1 MHGETVKITIIIIII
16 IITAFSLNMVKN
28 CSLYVNVAVFI
39 YIQTS
44 NLSLIPNGSC
54 PYMCSVFCVQG
65 TDVPLYVCMQ
75 ELLLLVI

>member
-1 MHGETVKITIIIIII
+1 MHGETVKFTIIII
-16 IITAFSLNMVKN
+16 IITALSLNMVKN
-28 CSLYVNVAVFI
+28 CSLYGNVAVFI
-39 YIQTS
+39 YIETS

-75 ELLLLVI
+75 EVLLLVL